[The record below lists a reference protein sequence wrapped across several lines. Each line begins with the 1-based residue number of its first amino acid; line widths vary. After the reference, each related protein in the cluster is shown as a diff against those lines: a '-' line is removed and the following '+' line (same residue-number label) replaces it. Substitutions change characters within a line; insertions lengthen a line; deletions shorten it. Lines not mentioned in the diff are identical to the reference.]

1 MQAPFVLLEVPGYHY
16 AYGPHD
22 HWKETYIRY
31 IATKKEFFS
40 RWGLKSKEELLW
52 PVHNLPAT
60 TMYLELLLKL
70 SSKLTIPGIAD
81 KIDRHAEMA
90 IIESRIAEH
99 EKRLTDAEKRIR
111 DAEQYIRDHYQK
123 PFNLEKL
130 ASDYGFSLAGF
141 FRHWNECFFS
151 TPAKFIT
158 GLRLGKAS
166 RMLTQTRVD
175 VKEIANYVGID
186 NSRHFATLFRQRFGI
201 SPTEYRKRYTP

>member
-1 MQAPFVLLEVPGYHY
+1 
-16 AYGPHD
+16 
-22 HWKETYIRY
+22 
-31 IATKKEFFS
+31 
-40 RWGLKSKEELLW
+40 LW
-52 PVHNLPAT
+52 TIHNLPAT

-70 SSKLTIPGIAD
+70 SLKLSIPGVAD
-81 KIDRHAEMA
+81 KIDRHGEMA

-99 EKRLTDAEKRIR
+99 EHRLTDAEKRIR
-111 DAEQYIRDHYQK
+111 EAEQYIRDHYQE

-130 ASDYGFSLAGF
+130 ASEYGFSLAGF

-158 GLRLGKAS
+158 SLRLDKAS

-175 VKEIANYVGID
+175 IKEIAHYVGID

-201 SPTEYRKRYTP
+201 SPTGYRKRYTLNGKA